1 MKFCAQFVNFL
12 ESLEFSFCLFL
23 GNLAYGL
30 DLFALVSVYLGN
42 RFFSVVGLL
51 LENFDLSVFHADT
64 LEELVEI
71 DVAHELH
78 LFCNIFQLGE
88 SFYFGLLELL

>member
-1 MKFCAQFVNFL
+1 M
-12 ESLEFSFCLFL
+12 
-23 GNLAYGL
+23 
-30 DLFALVSVYLGN
+30 
-42 RFFSVVGLL
+42 GLL

-88 SFYFGLLELL
+88 SFYFGLLELLQLVLFQLFELNFVFEPLEHPIKCGDFRLCSL